1 MVWATG
7 LKHGG
12 CHWWWSDQLGGCVGV
27 ELVCLHPIVD
37 VVDIVR
43 WNGSDHLQ
51 NRVVGE
57 YVGPTF

>member
-1 MVWATG
+1 MEGVTG
-7 LKHGG
+7 GG
-12 CHWWWSDQLGGCVGV
+12 LISLA
-27 ELVCLHPIVD
+27 
-37 VVDIVR
+37 DIVR